1 VDIKQRARILS
12 NQWNLI
18 RGDDFVSILN
28 WAEDVLDLFD
38 DMLVVNRDN
47 DPAVKGGV
55 RYEAGAPA
63 PYKGVRHG

>member
-18 RGDDFVSILN
+18 RG
-28 WAEDVLDLFD
+28 EDVLDLFD